1 MVQGTAILVIDFG
14 NSSTKGTV
22 LFGRDAQTG
31 KYRERRFELPNVFAT
46 VDEGY
51 VVSPDYSDATSTII
65 SVDSHVNGMDIVG
78 NFCNG
83 ELQERERPLATIKPS
98 AFDRKY
104 NLEATVLSLR
114 MAFLYAYKSIMNIQ
128 RVSDVSQ
135 VDVEWNVVTLLPPGD
150 IDVGREPMTE
160 LIKEITEVKSVF
172 PDMYMKI
179 KINNVTVLPE
189 GFCAYAGI
197 VYDKG
202 EPMTELIK
210 EITEV
215 KSVFPDMYMKIKIN
229 NVTVLP
235 EGFCAYAGIV
245 YDKGQIYRRGYE
257 YLKNETV
264 MVYDI
269 GAGTTDCMLIKN
281 NKLVQ
286 DSKHT
291 VNQGGNN
298 VYQLVRR
305 ELRLQGIEVD
315 AGTLEHGVIKGYIKD
330 GAKEISIIDIINKA
344 KSEVASKIVS
354 DFQDYLS
361 TVDINMRSIGYVLV
375 CGGGSMSDE
384 SCPDILPLSKSL
396 IELLHKLSPNMELVQ
411 LPKQTVS
418 VEREDGST
426 VPEERTISA
435 RMLNLIGASILAEA
449 LK

>member
-22 LFGRDAQTG
+22 MFGKDAQTG
-31 KYRERRFELPNVFAT
+31 KYRERRFELSNVFAPIEE
-46 VDEGY
+46 DY

-65 SVDSHVNGMDIVG
+65 SVDSQVNGMSIVG
-78 NFCNG
+78 NYCNG
-83 ELQERERPLATIKPS
+83 ELQEREKPLSTIKPS

-114 MAFLYAYKSIMNIQ
+114 MSFLYAYKAIMNIQ

-135 VDVEWNVVTLLPPGD
+135 IDVDWNVVTLLPPGD

-160 LIKEITEVKSVF
+160 LIKEITRVDSVF
-172 PDMYMKI
+172 PDMHMDI
-179 KINNVTVLPE
+179 KINNV
-189 GFCAYAGI
+189 
-197 VYDKG
+197 
-202 EPMTELIK
+202 
-210 EITEV
+210 
-215 KSVFPDMYMKIKIN
+215 S
-229 NVTVLP
+229 VLP

-305 ELRLQGIEVD
+305 ELRLKGIEVD
-315 AGTLEHGVIKGYIKD
+315 SGVLEQGVIKGSIKD
-330 GAKEISIIDIINKA
+330 GAKEVSIVDIVNKA
-344 KSEVASKIVS
+344 KTGVAGKIVS

-361 TVDINMRSIGYVLV
+361 TVDINMRSVGYVLV
-375 CGGGSMSDE
+375 CGGGSMSDD

-396 IELLHKLSPNMELVQ
+396 IELLKKLSPNMELIQ
-411 LPKQTVS
+411 LPKQIVTV
-418 VEREDGST
+418 EQEDGST

>member
-31 KYRERRFELPNVFAT
+31 KYRERRFELSNVFAT
-46 VDEGY
+46 IDEGY
-51 VVSPDYSDATSTII
+51 VVSPDYNDSTSTILN
-65 SVDSHVNGMDIVG
+65 VDSHVNGMDIVG
-78 NFCNG
+78 HFCNG

-114 MAFLYAYKSIMNIQ
+114 MAFLYAYKSIMSIQ

-135 VDVEWNVVTLLPPGD
+135 IDVEWNVVTLLPPGD
-150 IDVGREPMTE
+150 IDLGREPMTN
-160 LIKEITEVKSVF
+160 LIKEIKSVDAVY
-172 PDMYMKI
+172 PNMKMDI
-179 KINNVTVLPE
+179 KINNV
-189 GFCAYAGI
+189 
-197 VYDKG
+197 
-202 EPMTELIK
+202 
-210 EITEV
+210 
-215 KSVFPDMYMKIKIN
+215 S
-229 NVTVLP
+229 VLP

-305 ELRLQGIEVD
+305 ELRLKGIEVD
-315 AGTLEHGVIKGYIKD
+315 AGTLEQGVIKGTIKD
-330 GAKEISIIDIINKA
+330 GAKEMSIVDLINKA

-384 SCPDILPLSKSL
+384 SCPDIFPLSKSL
-396 IELLHKLSPNMELVQ
+396 IELLKKLSPNMELVQ

-418 VEREDGST
+418 VELTDGST

-449 LK
+449 LR